1 MNWIVE
7 NWHAIV
13 AIIIGV
19 YEVIARIIPT
29 VGDVSVLGK
38 IIMFLKWI
46 SDNLNNFKKWK
57 KNQPYLP

>member
-1 MNWIVE
+1 MELLIN
-7 NWHAIV
+7 NWHAVI

-29 VGDVSVLGK
+29 VGDITILGK

-46 SDNLNNFKKWK
+46 SDNLNNFKK
-57 KNQPYLP
+57 

>member
-7 NWHAIV
+7 NWHAVV

-29 VGDVSVLGK
+29 VGDISILGK

-46 SDNLNNFKKWK
+46 SDNLNNFKK
-57 KNQPYLP
+57 

>member
-7 NWHAIV
+7 NWHTVI

-46 SDNLNNFKKWK
+46 SDNLNNFKK
-57 KNQPYLP
+57 